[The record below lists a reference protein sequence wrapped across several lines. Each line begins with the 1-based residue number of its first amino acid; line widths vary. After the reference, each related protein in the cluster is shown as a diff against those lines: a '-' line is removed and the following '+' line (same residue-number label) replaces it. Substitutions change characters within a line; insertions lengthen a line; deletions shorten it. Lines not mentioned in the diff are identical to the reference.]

1 MTRRAPAGP
10 PAQAVATAFAQAL
23 ELASARIGATA
34 PNPPVGCVL
43 LDADGVVLAAAAH
56 QAAGQPHAEALAI
69 AESRASGTVVRIHT
83 IVVTLEPCTHAGR
96 TPPCTEAVLTTP
108 ARQIWIG
115 ALDPNPK
122 AAGGAQMLAS
132 AGLSVHTIA
141 ELDAPA
147 AESLSA
153 DAERLIAPFA
163 KRARTGVPWI
173 TVKQA
178 LDRKGSMVPPPGQT
192 TFTSEASLTL
202 AHRLRREADAMLTG
216 SGTVLADDPAF
227 TVRRVP
233 DFPDRRRQLVIMD
246 RRGRVPARYIE
257 AARARGLDVHIATD
271 LPQVL
276 EMLGDSGCL
285 QILVEAGETLT
296 AAILDRAL
304 WDEHVLI
311 RQNAD
316 GASDTIE
323 VRRRTA
329 SGNVETTYSVGSPQ

>member
-10 PAQAVATAFAQAL
+10 PAQAVAAAFAQAL

-43 LDADGVVLAAAAH
+43 LDADGAVLAAAAH
-56 QAAGQPHAEALAI
+56 QAAGQSHAEALAI
-69 AESRASGTVVRIHT
+69 ARSRANGTADRIHT
-83 IVVTLEPCTHAGR
+83 IAVTLEPCTHTGR

-115 ALDPNPK
+115 APDPNPK

-132 AGLSVHTIA
+132 AGLSVRTIA
-141 ELDAPA
+141 GLDAPA
-147 AESLSA
+147 AKSLSA

-163 KRARTGVPWI
+163 KRARAGVPWI
-173 TVKQA
+173 IVKQA
-178 LDRKGSMVPPPGQT
+178 LDRNGSMVPPPGQT

-202 AHRLRREADAMLTG
+202 AHRLRREADAILTG

-233 DFPDRRRQLVIMD
+233 DFPERRRQLVIMD

-257 AARARGLDVHIATD
+257 AARARGFDVRIATD

-276 EMLGDSGCL
+276 DWLGGAGCL
-285 QILVEAGETLT
+285 QVLVEAGITLT
-296 AAILDRAL
+296 AAILDQAL

-316 GASDTIE
+316 GASDT
-323 VRRRTA
+323 VTMRRRTA
-329 SGNVETTYSVGSPQ
+329 SGIVETTSAVSTR